1 MSYIFDQT
9 TAFICFQR
17 SNARD
22 IRHTHMHMSVTNL
35 FF

>member
-1 MSYIFDQT
+1 MSYKFDQT

-22 IRHTHMHMSVTNL
+22 I
-35 FF
+35 